1 METGNQVKSIVYLT
15 VNTVNNKIYV
25 GIHITN
31 KPFEFDGYYGNGIT
45 GTSCYHFKHPK
56 TLFQRACKKYGLN
69 VFRRYTLFVY
79 DTYEEAQE
87 MERQIVTE
95 EFVNRPD
102 TYNIAL
108 GGGAGRVP
116 EAEIPICQYDL
127 QGKFIQK
134 FRSKNEAARQ
144 VGCNIMSIISA
155 ELAKGVCQNFYW
167 SQLEVPI
174 LDITNYI
181 EPIKEIYIY
190 NLDGTY
196 LMALPNKAACAK
208 KFGVNLSCINR
219 AVDNGYKSAGHYFSY
234 EKVDKFIPV
243 KKKRTI
249 SKEYSQYTLE
259 GNYIQTLSVQD
270 VKKLLGKDAYKL
282 PSALKE
288 HYSCGGFLWSKEK
301 ADSIKPLK
309 AERKKKIAQYDLN
322 GNLIKIWDSYRECAE
337 QFHNLRYVLKGA
349 RNQTKGYCF
358 RYIDNNLKD
367 IV

>member
-1 METGNQVKSIVYLT
+1 METGNQIKSIVYLT

-45 GTSCYHFKHPK
+45 GTSCHPFKYPK
-56 TLFQRACKKYGLN
+56 TLFQRACKKYGLKA
-69 VFRRYTLFVY
+69 FHRYTLFVY

-144 VGCNIMSIISA
+144 VGCSIMSIICA
-155 ELAKGVCQNFYW
+155 ELTNGVCKDSYW

-181 EPIKEIYIY
+181 KTIKEVYIY

-196 LMALPNKAACAK
+196 LMTLPNKAACAK

-219 AVDNGYKSAGHYFSY
+219 AVDNGCKSANHYFSY
-234 EKVDKFIPV
+234 EKVDKFSPV
-243 KKKRTI
+243 KKKRTRATVYYQYALTGEYLQELTLEETKKVLD
-249 SKEYSQYTLE
+249 KEYS
-259 GNYIQTLSVQD
+259 
-270 VKKLLGKDAYKL
+270 KLQN
-282 PSALKE
+282 ALRE

-301 ADSIKPLK
+301 TDFIKPLK
-309 AERKKKIAQYDLN
+309 AERNKKIAQYDLD

>member
-69 VFRRYTLFVY
+69 AFRRYTLFVY

-95 EFVNRPD
+95 EFVNRSD

-116 EAEIPICQYDL
+116 EAEMPICQYDL

-144 VGCNIMSIISA
+144 VGCNIMSIIYA

-174 LDITNYI
+174 LDITSYI
-181 EPIKEIYIY
+181 EPIKEVHIY

-196 LMALPNKAACAK
+196 FMTLPNKAACAK

-219 AVDNGYKSAGHYFSY
+219 AVDNGYKSADHYFSY

-243 KKKRTI
+243 KKKEQELQHII
-249 SKEYSQYTLE
+249 SML
-259 GNYIQTLSVQD
+259 
-270 VKKLLGKDAYKL
+270 
-282 PSALKE
+282 
-288 HYSCGGFLWSKEK
+288 
-301 ADSIKPLK
+301 
-309 AERKKKIAQYDLN
+309 
-322 GNLIKIWDSYRECAE
+322 
-337 QFHNLRYVLKGA
+337 
-349 RNQTKGYCF
+349 
-358 RYIDNNLKD
+358 
-367 IV
+367 